1 MSPTDAQIRSA
12 ITQVA
17 ADWYT
22 AHRAG
27 PLTETDRAAFLAW
40 LKASPIHIE
49 EYLAVTA
56 LERALG
62 AAARPRGTAKGDASL
77 SVDALVAMARSDPAD
92 GVVDLAAPHLRYQP
106 APARPAARRHWR
118 GIAAAASVCV
128 CVAALLIVWP
138 MRGVFMR
145 GGHGGGEVKAYRT
158 THGEQAVWPL
168 ADGSTL
174 HVDTDT
180 AVTVRFSSTE
190 RLVEVDHGQVALA
203 VAHED
208 ARPFRVHAGSTDTVA
223 VGTEFDVYR
232 RADSTQI
239 TVMTGQVAVSVDPFV
254 PAQSAARFPVKLH
267 VGAGRQVR
275 VVAGKLPSQSEPSDL
290 REATAWLQR
299 KIVFE
304 QRPLGALA
312 DEFNRYNDKPFT
324 IDDPALRRLPIS
336 GTFNAADT
344 DSFAAFLESLDGVR
358 VERLPTRFN
367 VLNSHGKSRPVARN
381 T

>member
-1 MSPTDAQIRSA
+1 MNASDTQIRSA

-17 ADWYT
+17 ADWYA
-22 AHRAG
+22 AHRSG
-27 PLTETDRAAFLAW
+27 PLAQADRAAFLAW

-49 EYLAVTA
+49 EYLGVAA
-56 LERALG
+56 LERTL
-62 AAARPRGTAKGDASL
+62 RSASDDPTL
-77 SVDALVAMARSDPAD
+77 SVDALVQMARGDPTG
-92 GVVDLAAPHLRYQP
+92 GVVDLAGPSVRYPTQLRR
-106 APARPAARRHWR
+106 PARRYWR
-118 GIAAAASVCV
+118 GIAAAASACV
-128 CVAALLIVWP
+128 CAAGILIVWP
-138 MRGVFMR
+138 TH
-145 GGHGGGEVKAYRT
+145 GGHGVGGVKAYRT
-158 THGEQAVWPL
+158 THGEQGVWPL

-174 HVDTDT
+174 HVNTDT

-203 VAHED
+203 VAHD
-208 ARPFRVHAGSTDTVA
+208 DGRPFRVHAGSTDTVA

-232 RADSTQI
+232 RPDATLI
-239 TVMTGQVAVSVDPFV
+239 TVVTGQVAVSVGPFA
-254 PAQSAARFPVKLH
+254 PPQNAEAGLPVGLR

-275 VVAGKLPSQSEPSDL
+275 VVAGKLPSVSAPTDL
-290 REATAWLQR
+290 RETTAWLER

-304 QRPLGALA
+304 QRPLGAVA

-367 VLNSHGKSRPVARN
+367 VLNSHGKTGSTARV

>member
-1 MSPTDAQIRSA
+1 MSPSDAQIRSA

-17 ADWYT
+17 ADWYA
-22 AHRAG
+22 AHRSG
-27 PLTETDRAAFLAW
+27 PLAEADRAAFLAW

-49 EYLAVTA
+49 EYLGVAA
-56 LERALG
+56 LERTLG
-62 AAARPRGTAKGDASL
+62 EAIDDPSL
-77 SVDALVAMARSDPAD
+77 SVDALVEMARRDPAGD
-92 GVVDLAAPHLRYQP
+92 VLDLA
-106 APARPAARRHWR
+106 RPQFRHEPTRERPPRVHWR
-118 GIAAAASVCV
+118 GIAAAASACA
-128 CVAALLIVWP
+128 CAAGILIVRP
-138 MRGVFMR
+138 ML
-145 GGHGGGEVKAYRT
+145 GGHRVVGVKAYRT
-158 THGEQAVWPL
+158 THGEQGVWPL

-174 HVDTDT
+174 HVNTDT

-203 VAHED
+203 VAHD
-208 ARPFRVHAGSTDTVA
+208 DGRPFRVHAGASDTVA

-232 RADSTQI
+232 RPDATLI
-239 TVMTGQVAVSVDPFV
+239 TVVTGQVAVSVDPFAAPRTAGPGL
-254 PAQSAARFPVKLH
+254 PAGLR

-275 VVAGKLPSQSEPSDL
+275 VVAGRLPSASEPTDL
-290 REATAWLQR
+290 RETTAWLER

-304 QRPLGALA
+304 QRPLGAVA
-312 DEFNRYNDKPFT
+312 DEFNRYNDKPFM
-324 IDDPALRRLPIS
+324 IDDPTLRRLPIS

-367 VLNSHGKSRPVARN
+367 VLNSHGKTGSSARN

>member
-1 MSPTDAQIRSA
+1 MNASDAQIRSA

-17 ADWYT
+17 ADWYA
-22 AHRAG
+22 AHRSG
-27 PLTETDRAAFLAW
+27 PLAEADRAAFLAW

-49 EYLAVTA
+49 EYLGVAA
-56 LERALG
+56 LERTLS
-62 AAARPRGTAKGDASL
+62 AASDDPTL
-77 SVDALVAMARSDPAD
+77 SVDALVEMARGDPTG
-92 GVVDLAAPHLRYQP
+92 GVVDLAGPQVRYEP
-106 APARPAARRHWR
+106 APARPARRYWR

-128 CVAALLIVWP
+128 GAAGILIVWP
-138 MRGVFMR
+138 TYS
-145 GGHGGGEVKAYRT
+145 GHGVGGAKAYRT
-158 THGEQAVWPL
+158 THGEQGVWPL

-174 HVDTDT
+174 HVNTDT

-203 VAHED
+203 VAHD
-208 ARPFRVHAGSTDTVA
+208 DGRPFRVHAGSTDTVA

-232 RADSTQI
+232 RPDATLI
-239 TVMTGQVAVSVDPFV
+239 TVVTGQVAVSVGPFA
-254 PAQSAARFPVKLH
+254 PPRNAEAGLPVGLR

-275 VVAGKLPSQSEPSDL
+275 VVAGKLPSVSAPTDL
-290 REATAWLQR
+290 RETTAWLER

-304 QRPLGALA
+304 QRPLGAVA

-367 VLNSHGKSRPVARN
+367 VLNSHGKTGSTARM

>member
-1 MSPTDAQIRSA
+1 MTASDAQIRAA

-27 PLTETDRAAFLAW
+27 PLAEADRAAFLAW

-49 EYLAVTA
+49 EYLGVAA
-56 LERALG
+56 LERTLR
-62 AAARPRGTAKGDASL
+62 AASDDPAL
-77 SVDALVAMARSDPAD
+77 SVDALVEMARGDPTG
-92 GVVDLAAPHLRYQP
+92 GVVDLAGPQVRYEP
-106 APARPAARRHWR
+106 VPVRLGPRYWR
-118 GIAAAASVCV
+118 SIAAAACV
-128 CVAALLIVWP
+128 SMAGIIFLWP
-138 MRGVFMR
+138 MRGGQGVAA
-145 GGHGGGEVKAYRT
+145 VKAYRT
-158 THGEQAVWPL
+158 THGEQGVWPL

-174 HVDTDT
+174 HVNTDT

-203 VAHED
+203 VAHD
-208 ARPFRVHAGSTDTVA
+208 DGRPFRVHAGSTDTVA

-232 RADSTQI
+232 RPDATLI
-239 TVMTGQVAVSVDPFV
+239 TVVTGQVAVSVGPFA
-254 PAQSAARFPVKLH
+254 PPRNAEAGLPVGLR

-275 VVAGKLPSQSEPSDL
+275 VVAGKLPSVSAPTDL
-290 REATAWLQR
+290 RETTAWLER

-304 QRPLGALA
+304 QRPLGAVA

-367 VLNSHGKSRPVARN
+367 VLNSHGKPDPQPA
-381 T
+381 

>member
-1 MSPTDAQIRSA
+1 MNASDAQIRSA

-17 ADWYT
+17 ADWYA
-22 AHRAG
+22 AHRSG
-27 PLTETDRAAFLAW
+27 PLAEADRAAFLAW

-49 EYLAVTA
+49 EYLGVAA
-56 LERALG
+56 LERTLS
-62 AAARPRGTAKGDASL
+62 AASDDPTL
-77 SVDALVAMARSDPAD
+77 SVNALVEMARGDPTG
-92 GVVDLAAPHLRYQP
+92 GVVDLAGPSVRYPTQV
-106 APARPAARRHWR
+106 RPPRRYWR

-128 CVAALLIVWP
+128 CVAGVLIVWP
-138 MRGVFMR
+138 MRS
-145 GGHGGGEVKAYRT
+145 GHGVGGVKAYRT
-158 THGEQAVWPL
+158 THGEQGVWPL

-174 HVDTDT
+174 HVNTDT
-180 AVTVRFSSTE
+180 AVTVRYSATE
-190 RLVEVDHGQVALA
+190 RLVEVDHGQVSLA
-203 VAHED
+203 VAHD
-208 ARPFRVHAGSTDTVA
+208 DGRPFRVHAGSTDTVA

-232 RADSTQI
+232 RPDATLI
-239 TVMTGQVAVSVDPFV
+239 TVVTGQVAVSVGPLA
-254 PAQSAARFPVKLH
+254 PSPSRTARADLPVGLR

-275 VVAGKLPSQSEPSDL
+275 VVAGKLPSASEPTDL
-290 REATAWLQR
+290 RETTAWLER
-299 KIVFE
+299 KIAFE
-304 QRPLGALA
+304 QRPLGAVA

-367 VLNSHGKSRPVARN
+367 VLNSHGKTGSAARM

>member
-1 MSPTDAQIRSA
+1 MSPSDAQIRSA

-17 ADWYT
+17 ADWYA
-22 AHRAG
+22 AHRSG
-27 PLTETDRAAFLAW
+27 PLPEADRAAFLAW

-49 EYLAVTA
+49 EYLGVAA
-56 LERALG
+56 LDRTLS
-62 AAARPRGTAKGDASL
+62 AAADDPSL
-77 SVDALVAMARSDPAD
+77 SVESLVEMARADPT
-92 GVVDLAAPHLRYQP
+92 GGIVDLAGSQVRYEPREQP
-106 APARPAARRHWR
+106 RRYWR

-128 CVAALLIVWP
+128 CLA
-138 MRGVFMR
+138 GVLFVRSM
-145 GGHGGGEVKAYRT
+145 GDGDGVGVKAYRT
-158 THGEQAVWPL
+158 THGEQGVWPL

-174 HVDTDT
+174 HVNTDT

-190 RLVEVDHGQVALA
+190 RLVELDHGQVALE
-203 VAHED
+203 VAHD
-208 ARPFRVHAGSTDTVA
+208 DGRPFRVHAGSTDTVA

-232 RADSTQI
+232 RADATMI
-239 TVMTGQVAVSVDPFV
+239 TVVTGQVAVSVDPFAPRAGTGL
-254 PAQSAARFPVKLH
+254 PAGLR

-275 VVAGKLPSQSEPSDL
+275 VVGGKLPSASEPTDL
-290 REATAWLQR
+290 RETTAWLAR

-304 QRPLGALA
+304 QRPLGAVA

-324 IDDPALRRLPIS
+324 IDDPTLRRLPIS

-367 VLNSHGKSRPVARN
+367 VLNSHGKSGSAARN

>member
-1 MSPTDAQIRSA
+1 MNASDAQIRSA

-17 ADWYT
+17 AEWYA
-22 AHRAG
+22 AHRSG
-27 PLTETDRAAFLAW
+27 PLAEADRAAFLAW

-49 EYLAVTA
+49 EYLGVAA
-56 LERALG
+56 LERTL
-62 AAARPRGTAKGDASL
+62 RSASDDPTL
-77 SVDALVAMARSDPAD
+77 SVDALVEMARSDPTG
-92 GVVDLAAPHLRYQP
+92 GVVELAGPSVRYSTQV
-106 APARPAARRHWR
+106 RPPRRYWR
-118 GIAAAASVCV
+118 RIAAAASVCV
-128 CVAALLIVWP
+128 CAAGILIVWP
-138 MRGVFMR
+138 TH
-145 GGHGGGEVKAYRT
+145 GGHGVGGVKAYRT
-158 THGEQAVWPL
+158 THGEQGVWPL

-174 HVDTDT
+174 HVNTDT

-203 VAHED
+203 VAHD
-208 ARPFRVHAGSTDTVA
+208 DGRPFRVHAGSTDAVA

-232 RADSTQI
+232 QADATLI
-239 TVMTGQVAVSVDPFV
+239 TVVTGQVAVSVGPSAPPRNAEAGR
-254 PAQSAARFPVKLH
+254 PAGLR

-275 VVAGKLPSQSEPSDL
+275 VVAGKLPSASAPTDL
-290 REATAWLQR
+290 RETTAWLER

-304 QRPLGALA
+304 QRPLGAVA

-324 IDDPALRRLPIS
+324 IDDPVLRRLPIS

-367 VLNSHGKSRPVARN
+367 VLNSHGKTRSAARM

>member
-1 MSPTDAQIRSA
+1 MSPSDAQIRSA

-17 ADWYT
+17 ADWFA
-22 AHRAG
+22 AHRSG
-27 PLTETDRAAFLAW
+27 PLPEADRAAFLAW

-49 EYLAVTA
+49 EYLGVAA
-56 LERALG
+56 LERTLG
-62 AAARPRGTAKGDASL
+62 AATDDPSL
-77 SVDALVAMARSDPAD
+77 SVNALVEMARGDPTS
-92 GVVDLAAPHLRYQP
+92 GIVDLAAPQVRHEP
-106 APARPAARRHWR
+106 AQARSPRHWR

-128 CVAALLIVWP
+128 CLAGMLFVRP
-138 MRGVFMR
+138 MGDGDGVD
-145 GGHGGGEVKAYRT
+145 VKAYRT
-158 THGEQAVWPL
+158 THGEQGVWPL

-174 HVDTDT
+174 HVNTDT

-190 RLVEVDHGQVALA
+190 RLVEVDHGQVALE
-203 VAHED
+203 VAHD
-208 ARPFRVHAGSTDTVA
+208 DGRLFRVHAGSTDTVA

-232 RADSTQI
+232 RPEATLI
-239 TVMTGQVAVSVDPFV
+239 TVVTGQVAVSVDPFASSRTAGTGL
-254 PAQSAARFPVKLH
+254 PAGLR
-267 VGAGRQVR
+267 VGAGRQVK
-275 VVAGKLPSQSEPSDL
+275 VVAGMLPSASEPTDL
-290 REATAWLQR
+290 RETTAWLER

-304 QRPLGALA
+304 QRPLGAVA

-324 IDDPALRRLPIS
+324 IDDPTLRRLPIS

-367 VLNSHGKSRPVARN
+367 VLNSHSKSGSTARN

>member
-1 MSPTDAQIRSA
+1 MNASEAQIRSA

-17 ADWYT
+17 ADWYA
-22 AHRAG
+22 AHRSG
-27 PLTETDRAAFLAW
+27 PLAEADRAAFLAW

-49 EYLAVTA
+49 EYLGVAA
-56 LERALG
+56 LERML
-62 AAARPRGTAKGDASL
+62 RSASDDPTL
-77 SVDALVAMARSDPAD
+77 SVDALVEMARGDPTG
-92 GVVDLAAPHLRYQP
+92 GVVDLAGPAVRYPMQV
-106 APARPAARRHWR
+106 RPRRRYWR
-118 GIAAAASVCV
+118 GIAAAASACV
-128 CVAALLIVWP
+128 CAAGILIVWP
-138 MRGVFMR
+138 TH
-145 GGHGGGEVKAYRT
+145 GGHGVGGVKAYRT
-158 THGEQAVWPL
+158 THGEQGVWPL

-174 HVDTDT
+174 HVNTDT

-203 VAHED
+203 VAHD
-208 ARPFRVHAGSTDTVA
+208 DGRPFRVHAGSTDTVA

-232 RADSTQI
+232 RPDATLI
-239 TVMTGQVAVSVDPFV
+239 TVVSGQVAVSVGPLA
-254 PAQSAARFPVKLH
+254 PPQNAAAGPPVGLR
-267 VGAGRQVR
+267 VSAGRQVR
-275 VVAGKLPSQSEPSDL
+275 VVAGKLPSASAPTDL
-290 REATAWLQR
+290 RETTAWLER

-304 QRPLGALA
+304 QRPLGAVA

-367 VLNSHGKSRPVARN
+367 VLNSHGKAGSAARV

>member
-1 MSPTDAQIRSA
+1 MSPSDAQIRSA

-17 ADWYT
+17 ADWYA
-22 AHRAG
+22 AHRSG

-49 EYLAVTA
+49 EYLGVAA

-62 AAARPRGTAKGDASL
+62 AATDDPSL
-77 SVDALVAMARSDPAD
+77 SVDALVEMARSDPNG
-92 GVVDLAAPHLRYQP
+92 GVVDLAGPQVRYE
-106 APARPAARRHWR
+106 AARARPARRYWR
-118 GIAAAASVCV
+118 GIAAAACAG
-128 CVAALLIVWP
+128 VAAILIVWP
-138 MRGVFMR
+138 MRF
-145 GGHGGGEVKAYRT
+145 GHRVEDVKAYRT
-158 THGEQAVWPL
+158 THGEQRVWPL

-174 HVDTDT
+174 HVNTDT

-203 VAHED
+203 VAHDD
-208 ARPFRVHAGSTDTVA
+208 ARPFRVHAGTTDTVA

-232 RADSTQI
+232 RPDATLI
-239 TVMTGQVAVSVDPFV
+239 TVVTGQVAVSVDPF
-254 PAQSAARFPVKLH
+254 ASRRTADAGLR

-275 VVAGKLPSQSEPSDL
+275 IVAGKLPLASEPTDL
-290 REATAWLQR
+290 RETTAWLER

-304 QRPLGALA
+304 QRPLGAVA

-358 VERLPTRFN
+358 VERLPTHFN
-367 VLNSHGKSRPVARN
+367 VLNSHGKAGSPARN

>member
-1 MSPTDAQIRSA
+1 MNASDAQIRSA

-17 ADWYT
+17 ADWYA
-22 AHRAG
+22 AHRSG
-27 PLTETDRAAFLAW
+27 PLAEADRAAFLAW

-49 EYLAVTA
+49 EYLGVAALERTLRSASDDPALSVTA
-56 LERALG
+56 LVE
-62 AAARPRGTAKGDASL
+62 
-77 SVDALVAMARSDPAD
+77 MARGDPT
-92 GVVDLAAPHLRYQP
+92 GGIVDLAGPQVRYEP
-106 APARPAARRHWR
+106 TRVRPPRRYWHS
-118 GIAAAASVCV
+118 IAAAASVCV
-128 CVAALLIVWP
+128 CVAGILIWP
-138 MRGVFMR
+138 MR
-145 GGHGGGEVKAYRT
+145 GGHGVGGVMAYRT
-158 THGEQAVWPL
+158 THGEQGVWPL

-174 HVDTDT
+174 HVNTDT

-190 RLVEVDHGQVALA
+190 RLVEVDHGQVALE
-203 VAHED
+203 VAHD
-208 ARPFRVHAGSTDTVA
+208 DGRPFRVHAGSTDTVA

-232 RADSTQI
+232 RPDATLI
-239 TVMTGQVAVSVDPFV
+239 TVVTGQVAVSVGPSA
-254 PAQSAARFPVKLH
+254 PARTARAGLPDRLR

-275 VVAGKLPSQSEPSDL
+275 VVAGKLPSASEPTDL
-290 REATAWLQR
+290 RETTAWLER

-304 QRPLGALA
+304 QRPLAAVA

-324 IDDPALRRLPIS
+324 IEDPALRRLPIS

-367 VLNSHGKSRPVARN
+367 VLNSHGKSGSTARM

>member
-1 MSPTDAQIRSA
+1 MNASDTQIRSA

-17 ADWYT
+17 ADWYA
-22 AHRAG
+22 AHRSG
-27 PLTETDRAAFLAW
+27 PLAEADRVAFLAW

-49 EYLAVTA
+49 EYLGVAA
-56 LERALG
+56 LERTLG
-62 AAARPRGTAKGDASL
+62 AASDDPTL
-77 SVDALVAMARSDPAD
+77 SVDALVEMARGDPTG
-92 GVVDLAAPHLRYQP
+92 GVVDLAGPSVRYPP
-106 APARPAARRHWR
+106 APVHRARRYW
-118 GIAAAASVCV
+118 GSIAAACVSV
-128 CVAALLIVWP
+128 AGILIVWP
-138 MRGVFMR
+138 MRD
-145 GGHGGGEVKAYRT
+145 GHGVGGVKAYRT
-158 THGEQAVWPL
+158 THGEQGVWPL

-174 HVDTDT
+174 HVNTDT
-180 AVTVRFSSTE
+180 AVTVRFSATE

-203 VAHED
+203 VAHD
-208 ARPFRVHAGSTDTVA
+208 DGRPFRVHAGSTDTVA
-223 VGTEFDVYR
+223 V
-232 RADSTQI
+232 
-239 TVMTGQVAVSVDPFV
+239 SVGPFA
-254 PAQSAARFPVKLH
+254 PPQTAHGGHPVGLH

-275 VVAGKLPSQSEPSDL
+275 VIAGMLPSASEPTDL
-290 REATAWLQR
+290 RETTAWLER

-304 QRPLGALA
+304 QRPLGAVA

-367 VLNSHGKSRPVARN
+367 VLNSRGKTGSTARM

>member
-1 MSPTDAQIRSA
+1 MSPSDAQIRSA

-17 ADWYT
+17 ADWYA
-22 AHRAG
+22 AHRSG
-27 PLTETDRAAFLAW
+27 PLPEADRAAFLAW
-40 LKASPIHIE
+40 LKASPMHIE
-49 EYLAVTA
+49 EYLGITA
-56 LERALG
+56 LERTLG
-62 AAARPRGTAKGDASL
+62 AATDDPSL
-77 SVDALVAMARSDPAD
+77 SVDALVEMARGDPTN
-92 GVVDLAAPHLRYQP
+92 GVVGLAGLSVQYEPLQAPV
-106 APARPAARRHWR
+106 RRHWR
-118 GIAAAASVCV
+118 GIAAAASVCA
-128 CVAALLIVWP
+128 CVAGVLVVWP
-138 MRGVFMR
+138 MRD
-145 GGHGGGEVKAYRT
+145 GHRISSFKAYRT
-158 THGEQAVWPL
+158 THGEQGVWPL

-174 HVDTDT
+174 HVNTDT

-203 VAHED
+203 VAHD
-208 ARPFRVHAGSTDTVA
+208 DGRPFRVHAGSTDTVA

-232 RADSTQI
+232 KSDATLI
-239 TVMTGQVAVSVDPFV
+239 TVVSGQVAVSVDPFAA
-254 PAQSAARFPVKLH
+254 PQSADARLPTGLR

-275 VVAGKLPSQSEPSDL
+275 VVAGKLPSTSEPTDL
-290 REATAWLQR
+290 RETTAWLER

-304 QRPLGALA
+304 QRPLGAVA

-367 VLNSHGKSRPVARN
+367 VLNSHGKTGSSARN
-381 T
+381 S

>member
-1 MSPTDAQIRSA
+1 MNASDAQIRSA

-17 ADWYT
+17 AEWYA
-22 AHRAG
+22 AHRSG
-27 PLTETDRAAFLAW
+27 PLAEADRAAFLAW

-49 EYLAVTA
+49 EYLGVAA
-56 LERALG
+56 LERTLG
-62 AAARPRGTAKGDASL
+62 AASDDPTL
-77 SVDALVAMARSDPAD
+77 TVDALVEMARGDPTG
-92 GVVDLAAPHLRYQP
+92 GVVDLAGPLVCE
-106 APARPAARRHWR
+106 PARVRPARRYWR
-118 GIAAAASVCV
+118 SIAAAACVSV
-128 CVAALLIVWP
+128 AGILIVWP
-138 MRGVFMR
+138 MRA
-145 GGHGGGEVKAYRT
+145 GHGVGEVKAYRT
-158 THGEQAVWPL
+158 THGEQGVWPL

-174 HVDTDT
+174 HVNTDT

-190 RLVEVDHGQVALA
+190 RLVEVDHGQVALEI
-203 VAHED
+203 AHD
-208 ARPFRVHAGSTDTVA
+208 DGRPFRVHAGSTDAVA
-223 VGTEFDVYR
+223 VGTKFDVYR
-232 RADSTQI
+232 RPDATLI
-239 TVMTGQVAVSVDPFV
+239 TVVTGQVAVSVGPFA
-254 PAQSAARFPVKLH
+254 PSRTARAGLPGGLR

-275 VVAGKLPSQSEPSDL
+275 VVAGQLPAASQPTDL
-290 REATAWLQR
+290 RETTAWLER

-304 QRPLGALA
+304 QRALGAVA

-367 VLNSHGKSRPVARN
+367 VLNSHGKTRSTARM

>member
-1 MSPTDAQIRSA
+1 MSPSDAQIRSA

-17 ADWYT
+17 ADWYA
-22 AHRAG
+22 AHRSG
-27 PLTETDRAAFLAW
+27 PLPEADRAAFLAW

-49 EYLAVTA
+49 EYLGVAA
-56 LERALG
+56 LDRTLKS
-62 AAARPRGTAKGDASL
+62 AADDPSL
-77 SVDALVAMARSDPAD
+77 SVESLVEMARDDPS
-92 GVVDLAAPHLRYQP
+92 GGIVDLAGSQVRYESREQP
-106 APARPAARRHWR
+106 RRYWR

-128 CVAALLIVWP
+128 CLA
-138 MRGVFMR
+138 GVLFVRSMGDGVR
-145 GGHGGGEVKAYRT
+145 VKAYRT
-158 THGEQAVWPL
+158 THGEQGVWPL

-174 HVDTDT
+174 HVNTDT

-190 RLVEVDHGQVALA
+190 RLVEVDHGQVALE
-203 VAHED
+203 VAHD
-208 ARPFRVHAGSTDTVA
+208 DGRPFRVHAGSTDTVA

-232 RADSTQI
+232 RADATMI
-239 TVMTGQVAVSVDPFV
+239 TVVTGQVAVSVDPFAPPRAGTGL
-254 PAQSAARFPVKLH
+254 PAGLR

-275 VVAGKLPSQSEPSDL
+275 VVGGKLPSASEPTDL
-290 REATAWLQR
+290 RETTAWLER

-304 QRPLGALA
+304 QRPLGAVA

-324 IDDPALRRLPIS
+324 IDDPTLRRLPIS

-367 VLNSHGKSRPVARN
+367 VLNSHSKSGSAARN

>member
-1 MSPTDAQIRSA
+1 MNASDAQIRSA

-17 ADWYT
+17 ADWYA
-22 AHRAG
+22 AHRSG
-27 PLTETDRAAFLAW
+27 PLPEADRAAFLAW

-49 EYLAVTA
+49 EYLGVAA
-56 LERALG
+56 LDRTLKSAMDD
-62 AAARPRGTAKGDASL
+62 PSL
-77 SVDALVAMARSDPAD
+77 SVESLVEMARGDPT
-92 GVVDLAAPHLRYQP
+92 GGIVDLAGPQVRYEWQEQP
-106 APARPAARRHWR
+106 RRYWP

-128 CVAALLIVWP
+128 CLAGVLFVRP
-138 MRGVFMR
+138 MGD
-145 GGHGGGEVKAYRT
+145 GAGVKAYRT
-158 THGEQAVWPL
+158 SHGEQGVWPL

-174 HVDTDT
+174 HVNTDT

-190 RLVEVDHGQVALA
+190 RLVDVDHGQVALE
-203 VAHED
+203 VAHD
-208 ARPFRVHAGSTDTVA
+208 DGRPFRVHAGSTDTVA

-232 RADSTQI
+232 RPDATMI
-239 TVMTGQVAVSVDPFV
+239 TVVTGQVAVSVDPFAPPRAGTGL
-254 PAQSAARFPVKLH
+254 PAGLR
-267 VGAGRQVR
+267 VGAGRRVR
-275 VVAGKLPSQSEPSDL
+275 VVAGKLPSASEPTDL
-290 REATAWLQR
+290 RETTAWLER

-304 QRPLGALA
+304 QRPLGAVA

-367 VLNSHGKSRPVARN
+367 VLNSHSKSGSTARN